1 MATKCVRQLNVER
14 LVDRTGEKVINKRRE
29 RERER
34 EREGEKE
41 REREKGERKKEKG
54 EKGRGENMHKLNR
67 SRVKRDNY

>member
-34 EREGEKE
+34 EGG
-41 REREKGERKKEKG
+41 REREKKRREGERRKYAQIKQEQG
-54 EKGRGENMHKLNR
+54 Q
-67 SRVKRDNY
+67 KR